1 MATLASSANPFD
13 IQARPNRLLAQALS
27 CLFFVVCIGLYMHTS
42 VSRHRDNPEDRV
54 VPNATQLAA
63 GIHASVLEPAEE
75 DDYIPADNA
84 SKWERFRHSMIV
96 KDTISSGRR
105 FFIALALLIPAVLL
119 ALHIGLFPW
128 FGAGFLRFVL
138 FFDKIVALSLLP
150 ILFIVFGIDEWSKI
164 ALIVIGVAPTMI
176 LDVTN
181 MVKAVPQEQ
190 IVKAFT
196 LDANNFDV
204 AYRVVFRQIL
214 PQVIN
219 SLRLNLKPMM
229 LFLFA
234 GEMIAASDGLAY
246 RIAIMRRHMGMDI
259 ILPYVLWVA
268 FLLFLIDFSLRTIN
282 RRLHPW
288 FQA

>member
-1 MATLASSANPFD
+1 M
-13 IQARPNRLLAQALS
+13 QAAS
-27 CLFFVVCIGLYMHTS
+27 CLLFVVCIGLYMQTS
-42 VSRHRDNPEDRV
+42 IRRHHDNPEDRV
-54 VPNATQLAA
+54 VPSVAQLEA
-63 GIHASVLEPAEE
+63 GIHSSVFEPAEE

-84 SKWERFRHSMIV
+84 SKWERFQHSMIV
-96 KDTISSGRR
+96 KDTLSSGRR
-105 FFIALALLIPAVLL
+105 FLISLLLLIPAVVL
-119 ALHIGLFPW
+119 ALHIGLYPW
-128 FGAGFLRFVL
+128 FGAFFLRFVL

-164 ALIVIGVAPTMI
+164 ALIVIGVAPTMV
-176 LDVTN
+176 LDVTQ
-181 MVKAVPQEQ
+181 MVRAVPQEQ

-204 AYRVVFRQIL
+204 AYRVVSRQVM

-246 RIAIMRRHMGMDI
+246 RIAIMRRHMGMDV

-268 FLLFLIDFSLRTIN
+268 FLLFLIDFSLRMLN

>member
-1 MATLASSANPFD
+1 MANLSPFE
-13 IQARPNRLLAQALS
+13 IQARPNRLLMQAAS
-27 CLFFVVCIGLYMHTS
+27 CMLFVICIGLYMHTS
-42 VSRHRDNPEDRV
+42 VRRHRDNAEDRV
-54 VPNATQLAA
+54 VPSLTQLAA

-75 DDYIPADNA
+75 DDYLPADDA
-84 SKWERFRHSMIV
+84 TKWERFRHSMIV
-96 KDTISSGRR
+96 KDTLSSGKR
-105 FFIALALLIPAVLL
+105 FLISLALLIPAVVL
-119 ALHIGLFPW
+119 ALHIGLYPW
-128 FGAGFLRFVL
+128 FGAFFLRFVL

-150 ILFIVFGIDEWSKI
+150 ILFIVFGIEEWSKI

-176 LDVTN
+176 LDVTQ
-181 MVKAVPQEQ
+181 MVRAVPQEQ

-204 AYRVVFRQIL
+204 AYRVVSRQIM

-246 RIAIMRRHMGMDI
+246 RIAIMRRHMGMDV

-268 FLLFLIDFSLRTIN
+268 LLLFLIDFSLRTLN
-282 RRLHPW
+282 RRMHPW